1 MGYTYNWEL
10 TGLKKSNTDYL
21 TDVIIGTQ
29 WKVTATDEEGN
40 VGSFTGATP
49 FKATD
54 VDVDNFVEYE
64 ALTETEVLTWVKN
77 HVSGSNPSTNYW
89 AHISDVIQKE
99 IDGKKWV
106 KVEVAEVDLPWSP
119 TSGSVT
125 PYIAETAPI

>member
-54 VDVDNFVEYE
+54 VDVDKHLLKLKY
-64 ALTETEVLTWVKN
+64 
-77 HVSGSNPSTNYW
+77 
-89 AHISDVIQKE
+89 
-99 IDGKKWV
+99 
-106 KVEVAEVDLPWSP
+106 
-119 TSGSVT
+119 
-125 PYIAETAPI
+125 